1 MSDATGRVTDM
12 SVHEDELRA
21 WAEGLLPLEAATEL
35 LIRTGW
41 ASPGYA
47 WVKRE
52 DSGRV
57 WIDFQGIPEMIG
69 ALSGG
74 EQRVLRIAASLG
86 ADSPIILGDEITGL
100 DRNTTAL
107 VLAAI
112 AHAAGVHVA
121 GRGIEENET
130 GIPRLVDVA
139 PLYTWPA

>member
-1 MSDATGRVTDM
+1 MSDATGRITNM
-12 SVHEDELRA
+12 STHEDELRA
-21 WAEGLLPLEAATEL
+21 WADGLLPLEAATEL

-41 ASPGYA
+41 ASPGYT
-47 WVKRE
+47 WVKRT
-52 DSGRV
+52 DRGRP
-57 WIDFQGIPEMIG
+57 WIDFQSIPELIG

-112 AHAAGVHVA
+112 AHAAGVHEA
-121 GRGIEENET
+121 GRGIEENAA